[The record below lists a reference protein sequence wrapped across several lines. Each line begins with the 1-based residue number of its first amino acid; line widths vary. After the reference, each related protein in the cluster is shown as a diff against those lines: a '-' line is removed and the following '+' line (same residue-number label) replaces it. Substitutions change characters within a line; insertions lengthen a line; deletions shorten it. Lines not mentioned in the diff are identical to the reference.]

1 MERATLGV
9 DIDGAYLR
17 KLRTRQG
24 KSVTRLAKEA
34 GISHQFLSFIER
46 GARRP
51 MPEVFA
57 RICTALGIEDSIER
71 STLVQAGRDAA

>member
-9 DIDGAYLR
+9 DIDGVHLR
-17 KLRTRQG
+17 KLRKQRG
-24 KSVTRLAKEA
+24 KSVSRLAAEA

-51 MPEVFA
+51 MPEVFT
-57 RICTALGIEDSIER
+57 RICDALDIQETER
-71 STLVQAGRDAA
+71 DDLKLHVRDVA